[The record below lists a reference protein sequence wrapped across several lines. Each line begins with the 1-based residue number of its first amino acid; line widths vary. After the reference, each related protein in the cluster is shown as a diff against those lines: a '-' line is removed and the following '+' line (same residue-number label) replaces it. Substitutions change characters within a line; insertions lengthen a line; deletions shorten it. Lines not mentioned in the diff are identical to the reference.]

1 MCGTVHS
8 VHAWRSSVSETS
20 SLHLIYYGALF
31 AHLAHDSSHA
41 GFTVY
46 DSSLHHSVG
55 MGTGTEPSF
64 DTKCHAQPER
74 TGYKRQEMSP

>member
-1 MCGTVHS
+1 M
-8 VHAWRSSVSETS
+8 SETS

-31 AHLAHDSSHA
+31 AHLARDSSHA

-55 MGTGTEPSF
+55 MGTKTSPRGNHFLFLQSLVLYIAVKVMYLKASGEN
-64 DTKCHAQPER
+64 KVL
-74 TGYKRQEMSP
+74 TGN